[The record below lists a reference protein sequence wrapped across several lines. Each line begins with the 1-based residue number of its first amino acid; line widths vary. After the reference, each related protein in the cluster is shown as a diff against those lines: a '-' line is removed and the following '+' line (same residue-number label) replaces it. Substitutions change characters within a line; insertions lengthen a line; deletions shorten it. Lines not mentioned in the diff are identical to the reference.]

1 MAKKILQVV
10 ETAYRATLEEQDDTV
25 IWIAHMMKGNGGD
38 PTVLLRGNAVYY
50 AVKRQDASGLSFGAR
65 KQTQPP
71 RLADD
76 VAKLIEKGVAVHT
89 VDEDAAERGLE
100 PGDLIPGLT
109 SVSRAGLA
117 KLFAQFDQ
125 VWHW

>member
-25 IWIAHMMKGNGGD
+25 VWIAHMLKGNGGE
-38 PTVLLRGNAVYY
+38 PTVLLRGNAVCY
-50 AVKRQDASGLSFGAR
+50 AVRRQDASGLSFGAR

-76 VAKLIEKGVAVHT
+76 VAKLIAKGVAVHA

-109 SVSRAGLA
+109 SVARADVA
-117 KLFAQFDQ
+117 KLFARFDQ